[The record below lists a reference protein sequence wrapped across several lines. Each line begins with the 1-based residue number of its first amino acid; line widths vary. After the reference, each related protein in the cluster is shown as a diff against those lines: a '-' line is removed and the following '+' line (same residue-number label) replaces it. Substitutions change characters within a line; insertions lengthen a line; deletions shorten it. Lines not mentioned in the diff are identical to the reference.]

1 MGVVKRTKTAGE
13 GYDQPND
20 GSQVK
25 MTLLAI
31 MACLEYCVHC
41 EHCVHCVYCVSGGNR
56 AGRASWWEDI

>member
-25 MTLLAI
+25 MTILAI
-31 MACLEYCVHC
+31 MACLEY
-41 EHCVHCVYCVSGGNR
+41 CVHCVYCVSGGNR

>member
-25 MTLLAI
+25 MIRLAI
-31 MACLEYCVHC
+31 MACPEYCVPTYFF
-41 EHCVHCVYCVSGGNR
+41 VRWKS
-56 AGRASWWEDI
+56 SW

>member
-31 MACLEYCVHC
+31 MACLEYCA
-41 EHCVHCVYCVSGGNR
+41 HCVYCVSGGNR

>member
-25 MTLLAI
+25 MTRLAI
-31 MACLEYCVHC
+31 MACLSIVCQLIYV
-41 EHCVHCVYCVSGGNR
+41 R
-56 AGRASWWEDI
+56 WK

>member
-20 GSQVK
+20 GSQVE
-25 MTLLAI
+25 MIRLAI
-31 MACLEYCVHC
+31 MGCPEYSVPTNFS
-41 EHCVHCVYCVSGGNR
+41 SGGSR